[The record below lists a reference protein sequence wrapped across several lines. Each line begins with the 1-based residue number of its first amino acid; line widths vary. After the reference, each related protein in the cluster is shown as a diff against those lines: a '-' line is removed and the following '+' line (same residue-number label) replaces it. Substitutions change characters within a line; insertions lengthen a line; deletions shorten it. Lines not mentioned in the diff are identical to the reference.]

1 MTMHFIK
8 DEDGKPQVPFHTVYM
23 TGLIRDDEG
32 QKMSKSK
39 GNVIDPLDMVDGI
52 SLEELLEKRTG
63 NMMQPQL
70 AEKIRKRTEKQF
82 PNGIES
88 HGTDALRF
96 TLAAL
101 ASTGRDINWD
111 MKRLEGYRNFCNKL
125 WNASR
130 FVLMN
135 TEDQDCGFNGGEM
148 TLSLADRWILAEFNQ
163 TVKAFREA
171 LDSYRFDI
179 AAGILYEFTWN
190 QFCDWYL
197 ELAKPVMNGG
207 TEAELR
213 GTRNTL
219 ITVLEGLLRLAHP
232 VIPFITETIWQRVK
246 VIAGINADT
255 IMLQPFPEFDAAKV
269 DEAASADTEWLKQ
282 AIVAVRNIRA
292 EMNIAPGKP
301 LELLLRGCSEAA
313 VRRVTE
319 NNTFLK
325 TMARLES
332 ITVLPADDKGPVSVT
347 KIIDGAE
354 LLIPMAGLID
364 KDAELARL
372 AKEVAK
378 VDVEIGK
385 IESKLANEGFVARA
399 PEAVIAK
406 ERERLVAFADAKTK
420 LIEQQ
425 AVIAA
430 L

>member
-1 MTMHFIK
+1 
-8 DEDGKPQVPFHTVYM
+8 DENGKPQVPFKTVYM

-52 SLEELLEKRTG
+52 TLPELLEKRTG

-70 AEKIRKRTEKQF
+70 ADKIRKRTEKQF
-82 PNGIES
+82 PNGIEP

-148 TLSLADRWILAEFNQ
+148 VLSLADRWILAEFNH
-163 TVKAFREA
+163 TVKAYREA
-171 LDSYRFDI
+171 LDNFRFDI

-197 ELAKPVMNGG
+197 ELTKPVMNGG
-207 TEAELR
+207 SEAELR
-213 GTRNTL
+213 GTRHTL
-219 ITVLEGLLRLAHP
+219 VTVLEGLLRLAHP
-232 VIPFITETIWQRVK
+232 IIPFITETIWQRVK
-246 VIAGINADT
+246 VICGITADT
-255 IMLQPFPEFDAAKV
+255 IMLQPFPQYDASQVDDAAL
-269 DEAASADTEWLKQ
+269 ADTEWLKQ

-301 LELLLRGCSEAA
+301 LELLLRGCS
-313 VRRVTE
+313 
-319 NNTFLK
+319 
-325 TMARLES
+325 
-332 ITVLPADDKGPVSVT
+332 
-347 KIIDGAE
+347 
-354 LLIPMAGLID
+354 
-364 KDAELARL
+364 
-372 AKEVAK
+372 KE
-378 VDVEIGK
+378 
-385 IESKLANEGFVARA
+385 
-399 PEAVIAK
+399 
-406 ERERLVAFADAKTK
+406 
-420 LIEQQ
+420 
-425 AVIAA
+425 
-430 L
+430 

>member
-1 MTMHFIK
+1 MHFMK
-8 DEDGKPQVPFHTVYM
+8 DENGKPQVPFKTVYM

-82 PNGIES
+82 PNGIEP

-135 TEDQDCGFNGGEM
+135 TEGQDCGQNGGEM
-148 TLSLADRWILAEFNQ
+148 VLSLADRWILAEFNQ
-163 TVKAFREA
+163 TIKAYREA
-171 LDSYRFDI
+171 MDTYRFDL
-179 AAGILYEFTWN
+179 AANILYEFTWN

-197 ELAKPVMNGG
+197 ELAKPVMNSGS
-207 TEAELR
+207 EAELR
-213 GTRNTL
+213 GTRHTL
-219 ITVLEGLLRLAHP
+219 IEVLEALLRLAHP
-232 VIPFITETIWQRVK
+232 IIPYITETIWQRVK
-246 VIAGINADT
+246 TLKGITADT
-255 IMLQPFPEFDAAKV
+255 IMLQPFPEYDASQV
-269 DEAASADTEWLKQ
+269 DEKALSDLEWIKQ
-282 AIVAVRNIRA
+282 TIIAVRNIRA

-301 LELLLRGCSEAA
+301 LEVMLRGANAEAQ
-313 VRRVTE
+313 RRVLE
-319 NNTFLK
+319 NQSFIQSL
-325 TMARLES
+325 ARLS
-332 ITVLPADDKGPVSVT
+332 SLTLLPEGDKGPVSVT
-347 KIIDGAE
+347 KLVEGAE
-354 LLIPMAGLID
+354 VLIPMAGLID
-364 KDAELARL
+364 KATELERL

-378 VDVEIGK
+378 LEAEIERIEGK
-385 IESKLANEGFVARA
+385 LNNEGFVARA
-399 PEAVIAK
+399 PEAVVAK
-406 ERERLVAFADAKTK
+406 ERERMAACAEAKQK

-425 AVIAA
+425 ATIAA